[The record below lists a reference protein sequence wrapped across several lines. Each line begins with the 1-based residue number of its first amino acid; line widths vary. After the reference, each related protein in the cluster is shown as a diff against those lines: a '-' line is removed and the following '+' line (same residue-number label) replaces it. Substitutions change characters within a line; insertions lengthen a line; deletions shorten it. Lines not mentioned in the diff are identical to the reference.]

1 MATVKDLRGREIV
14 VNVGHGEDGRDQ
26 SPAAKRRK
34 GSPQTSKARDGILH
48 RRTKKGIEFFDLAQ
62 TKQFDVWVTNN
73 YAHFPSYSIHSGGGV
88 ASDEL
93 RESDHVTL
101 DIVRAFEADVLG
113 GTAPADFETHF
124 RKVPKSA
131 GNAFKIVFR
140 AYSDT
145 ADDSFT
151 FTDTNWTDKGLAVAQ
166 SILTGRNIQIHAAVA
181 GQDPLVVGGGE
192 TDAGSVIVT
201 CLLDTNPTVTKCTAG
216 NTFESDEVTFHA
228 LASDKWFLFPRFAFS
243 AGYSAIPLT
252 DGAESWAFCNLQ
264 YLAVPRDF
272 DNPSQ
277 IIVGRKSDNP
287 ANYATAVAFH
297 RSFVCR
303 PEGAEG
309 LFGSRVIHVVGIV
322 SGPIEHLFASGGG
335 SFPLS
340 GDTALDDISFENL
353 VRPYFND
360 TFGVDPRFV
369 GQLLGICK
377 RGTDLLYFWRRVPPI
392 V

>member
-1 MATVKDLRGREIV
+1 MATIKDLRGREII
-14 VNVGHGEDGRDQ
+14 VNVGRGEDGRDQ
-26 SPAAKRRK
+26 SPAARRRK

-62 TKQFDVWVTNN
+62 TKQFDVWITNN
-73 YAHFPSYSIHSGGGV
+73 FAHLPDYSVHHGGV
-88 ASDEL
+88 GSSDEL
-93 RESDHVTL
+93 RESNHVTL

-113 GTAPADFETHF
+113 GTPAADFETHF

-131 GNAFKIVFR
+131 GNAFKITFR

-166 SILTGRNIQIHAAVA
+166 SILTGRNIQIYAGVA
-181 GQDPLVVGGGE
+181 GQDPLLVGGGE
-192 TDAGSVIVT
+192 AAAGEVIVT

-216 NTFESDEVTFHA
+216 DTFESDEVTFHA
-228 LASDKWFLFPRFAFS
+228 LTSDKWFLFPRFAFS
-243 AGYSAIPLT
+243 AGYSAIPLV
-252 DGAESWAFCNLQ
+252 DGAEFWAFCNHQ
-264 YLAVPRDF
+264 YLAVPRNF

-297 RSFVCR
+297 RSFVVR
-303 PEGAEG
+303 PDGAG
-309 LFGSRVIHVVGIV
+309 LFGSRVFHVVGIV
-322 SGPIEHLFASGGG
+322 TGGTEALLASGGG

-353 VRPYFND
+353 VRPFFND
-360 TFGVDPRFV
+360 TYGVDPRFV

-377 RGTDLLYFWRRVPPI
+377 RGTDLLYFWRRVPPA